1 MRNIIIILSIICIML
16 VSGCTEAPN
25 INEVPSAA
33 TTDPELRCVELCRE
47 QIAAGNELS
56 VGPCLSEIPDVNW
69 DIEDWV
75 CDVAHYPRKIT
86 DNNAQYQ
93 CQAYRKEIAAHF
105 VEVSPNCEF
114 IRKV

>member
-1 MRNIIIILSIICIML
+1 MKNIIIVLSIVFIML

-33 TTDPELRCVELCRE
+33 TTDAQLRCVELCRE
-47 QIAAGNELS
+47 QITTGIDMS
-56 VGPCLSEIPDVNW
+56 MGPCLSEIADVDW
-69 DIEDWV
+69 DFEDWV
-75 CDVAHYPRKIT
+75 CDVAHHPRKIT

-93 CQAYRKEIAAHF
+93 CQAYRKEEVAHF